1 MTNNPPRGMN
11 KPQKHNG
18 VVFDQ
23 GTPERRTHNKVVI
36 EQGANMRARLR
47 IVDQVE
53 IDRLL
58 HERKISLDQH
68 TAGEHLFRDVTSAGY
83 IPACKWAMDSN
94 IRGAVQ
100 SISNQR
106 SMALLKIGL
115 ARAWLMAKAGRR
127 TTEYLFGVVL
137 GERKVLDPQVPVICL
152 GLDRYRSFEG
162 WWHDQET
169 DVPLPKLLAEMP
181 KDIRKTKPFQ
191 HAT

>member
-1 MTNNPPRGMN
+1 MKNNPPEGM
-11 KPQKHNG
+11 KKHA

-23 GTPERRTHNKVVI
+23 GPDERRTHNKVVI

-47 IVDQVE
+47 IVDQTE

-58 HERKISLDQH
+58 HQRLISLDQH

-100 SISNQR
+100 SISDQR
-106 SMALLKIGL
+106 STAMLKIGL
-115 ARAWLMAKAGRR
+115 GRAWLMAKAGRR
-127 TTEYLFGVVL
+127 ITEYLFGVVL
-137 GERKVLDPQVPVICL
+137 GERKVPDPQVPVVRL

-162 WWHDQET
+162 WWHDRET
-169 DVPLPKLLAEMP
+169 DLPLPKLLADMP
-181 KDIRKTKPFQ
+181 RDVRKTRPFHQ
-191 HAT
+191 V